1 MKNFKTITTIICLI
15 LAFAA
20 SAQKVKLKKGDV
32 FVDEVQWLKY
42 DGCGGWDNV
51 CSLINANGDEIVF
64 IKFIQSEPS
73 TNMLFNKYGDP
84 NYYEVS
90 FLGLNR
96 KIEIREFFK
105 EIIQILYNGKVVSAD
120 GTLDEDKVN
129 RMVEKYGTSF
139 SDKLNRGTNNTVII
153 REDDDDDAPKVNIS
167 IGR

>member
-1 MKNFKTITTIICLI
+1 MKNVLYI
-15 LAFAA
+15 LLFSLVSIAGF
-20 SAQKVKLKKGDV
+20 SQKIKLKKGDV
-32 FVDEVQWLKY
+32 LVDETAWLKY
-42 DGCGGWDNV
+42 DGCGGFDDV
-51 CSLINANGDEIVF
+51 CSLINNGGEEIIF

-73 TNMLFNKYGDP
+73 DNMLFNKYGDP

-96 KIEIREFFK
+96 KLEIREFFK
-105 EIIQILYNGKVVSAD
+105 DIIKVLYNGKVVAAD

-139 SDKLNRGTNNTVII
+139 SDKLNRGSNNTIII
-153 REDDDDDAPKVNIS
+153 REDNDDNRPRVNIN